1 MINYRLAVGKYRP
14 AKTPYL
20 VTFHA
25 VFDNQDL
32 QLNTVVP
39 GEYQGEINVTFSEIF
54 ACVLNE

>member
-39 GEYQGEINVTFSEIF
+39 GEYQG
-54 ACVLNE
+54 